1 MKFYKKKSHK
11 LKREDI
17 KNIANLKNS
26 FWKFGIKSQLAWF
39 NNKKNVLKDDFHF
52 YIKKNK
58 KIIGYVQI
66 GKRKFLLNEKK
77 KYYFLFRTLIVSKE
91 NRNKKIADKLM
102 KQVSKFI
109 NQQKKPCFLLCK
121 KRLID
126 FYQNYKWIKLNK
138 KKYKVQ
144 DHQNNLNA
152 MILNMNNNDL
162 QKNKK
167 FWYNDL

>member
-77 KYYFLFRTLIVSKE
+77 ILFSVPYL
-91 NRNKKIADKLM
+91 N
-102 KQVSKFI
+102 
-109 NQQKKPCFLLCK
+109 CF
-121 KRLID
+121 
-126 FYQNYKWIKLNK
+126 
-138 KKYKVQ
+138 
-144 DHQNNLNA
+144 
-152 MILNMNNNDL
+152 
-162 QKNKK
+162 
-167 FWYNDL
+167 